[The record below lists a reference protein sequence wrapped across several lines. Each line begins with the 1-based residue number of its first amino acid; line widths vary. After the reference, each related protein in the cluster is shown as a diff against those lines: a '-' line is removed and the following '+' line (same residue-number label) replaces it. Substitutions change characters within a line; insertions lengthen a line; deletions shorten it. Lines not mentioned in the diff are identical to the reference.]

1 MNEESPRAPSLSL
14 ADILRITGAVP
25 PGASLPGLPPPPSGT
40 SPEPAS
46 VDPIDVAQFLG
57 QAWVAYMTSGMR
69 YWSRVA
75 DAWVRAMP
83 PIARAVA
90 ESVGVQAPDPE
101 SRAKLLDELR
111 ARLREIAEAPAEE
124 ARVLQAELERVAA
137 TLWPAPPP
145 GPGQEGQYWRRWDAK
160 A

>member
-1 MNEESPRAPSLSL
+1 MNGEPEPPRAPSLSL
-14 ADILRITGAVP
+14 ADILRIAGAAP
-25 PGASLPGLPPPPSGT
+25 PGASTVPPSAPA
-40 SPEPAS
+40 SEPAP

-57 QAWVAYMTSGMR
+57 QAWVAYMASGLR

-90 ESVGVQAPDPE
+90 ESVGAQAPDPE
-101 SRAKLLDELR
+101 GRAKLLDELR
-111 ARLREIAEAPAEE
+111 ARLREIAESPAEE

-137 TLWPAPPP
+137 SVWPAPPP
-145 GPGQEGQYWRRWDAK
+145 EPGQEGQYWRRWDAK